1 MKTYSLEGIDAKTNV
16 YTCPLESS
24 KTVKFIIFFFLI
36 NRDF

>member
-1 MKTYSLEGIDAKTNV
+1 MKTYSLEGTDAKTNV